1 MGFFN
6 KFLKGLGFEDEEEEP
21 AKPKVKQKKQKVKNT
36 VIATYDLGKYSEDMV
51 ISNEQQE
58 QQKIEKQET
67 VPEEPKQ
74 ELDFELVKVKN
85 QLDVQKVVQKI
96 SLGKKILIN
105 TEGLLTQDL
114 TRSLDFLSG
123 AVYALNLNMQKVD
136 DYLYLI
142 NKKPSQF

>member
-36 VIATYDLGKYSEDMV
+36 IIATYDLGKYSEEAV
-51 ISNEQQE
+51 IPKE
-58 QQKIEKQET
+58 QQKEQEKKEEVQQEA
-67 VPEEPKQ
+67 KQ
-74 ELDFELVKVKN
+74 ELEFELIKVKN
-85 QLDVQKVVQKI
+85 QLDVQKVVQKM
-96 SLGKKILIN
+96 SASKKILIN

-142 NKKPSQF
+142 NKK